1 MNALRHGLLSKEVLV
16 PGEDEEALRELT
28 EALRKELQPVGAL
41 ENILVGR
48 IIFAYWKLQRLRRI
62 EAGIFAW
69 ERLAEL
75 AELAEREAHEYER
88 SSSINEDPLAPY
100 VEITDK
106 GKHEEALS
114 RARQMRSEQEDETAR
129 LGRTFARDTHT
140 ANAFS
145 KLARYASAADREFY
159 RALHELERRQAARR
173 GGSIP
178 PRTSST
184 SRDSPMAG
192 AERFGFVARSW
203 V

>member
-75 AELAEREAHEYER
+75 AELAEREAHEYE
-88 SSSINEDPLAPY
+88 
-100 VEITDK
+100 
-106 GKHEEALS
+106 
-114 RARQMRSEQEDETAR
+114 
-129 LGRTFARDTHT
+129 
-140 ANAFS
+140 
-145 KLARYASAADREFY
+145 
-159 RALHELERRQAARR
+159 
-173 GGSIP
+173 
-178 PRTSST
+178 
-184 SRDSPMAG
+184 
-192 AERFGFVARSW
+192 
-203 V
+203 

>member
-1 MNALRHGLLSKEVLV
+1 MALRCL
-16 PGEDEEALRELT
+16 
-28 EALRKELQPVGAL
+28 
-41 ENILVGR
+41 GR
-48 IIFAYWKLQRLRRI
+48 V
-62 EAGIFAW
+62 ETGIFAW
-69 ERLAEL
+69 GRLAEL
-75 AELAEREAHEYER
+75 AGLADRKAHEYER
-88 SSSINEDPLAPY
+88 SSSLGKNPMGPWI
-100 VEITDK
+100 EITDE

-129 LGRTFARDTHT
+129 LGRTFARDTRT

-159 RALHELERRQAARR
+159 RALHELERRQAAHR